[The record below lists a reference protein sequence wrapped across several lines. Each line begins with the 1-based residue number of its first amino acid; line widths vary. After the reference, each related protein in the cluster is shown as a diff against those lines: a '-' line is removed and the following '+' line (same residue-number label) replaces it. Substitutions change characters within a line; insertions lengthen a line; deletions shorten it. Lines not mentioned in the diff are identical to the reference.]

1 VRSQEDGA
9 SGQDNRD
16 AAPRSSLRAIVE
28 GRVQGVNFRQFVY
41 TRARFLRLTG
51 YVGNM
56 DDGQSVEVVAEGP
69 REDLEQLLE
78 YLQEG
83 PRSAR
88 VESVEVEWGEA
99 SGAWT
104 DFGVMS

>member
-1 VRSQEDGA
+1 VRNQEQGARSQD
-9 SGQDNRD
+9 DD
-16 AAPRSSLRAIVE
+16 VAARASLRAVIQ

-51 YVGNM
+51 YVGNL
-56 DDGQSVEVVAEGP
+56 DDGLSVEVVAEGP
-69 REDLEQLLE
+69 RPDLEQLLE
-78 YLQEG
+78 YLREG

-88 VESVEVEWGEA
+88 VESVEVEWGET

>member
-1 VRSQEDGA
+1 VRSQEPGGRSQNSD
-9 SGQDNRD
+9 D
-16 AAPRSSLRAIVE
+16 AARSSLRAVVQ

-51 YVGNM
+51 YVGNS
-56 DDGQSVEVVAEGP
+56 DDGSSVEVVAEGP
-69 REDLEQLLE
+69 RTDLEQLLE
-78 YLQEG
+78 YLHEG